1 MPSTTGPSLPPVC
14 RAGAALVLALPLL
27 LSSGCAA
34 YLYDVAAAQQ
44 QQQCDRMVSAPERQQ
59 CLERVRKARDQA
71 SEERR
76 KRSE

>member
-1 MPSTTGPSLPPVC
+1 MPTTPRPSPRFFC
-14 RAGAALVLALPLL
+14 RAGATLVLALPLL

-34 YLYDVAAAQQ
+34 YLYDAAAAQQ
-44 QQQCDRMVSAPERQQ
+44 YQQCDRMVSAPERQQ